1 MTRQT
6 TDREKIVN
14 EALKE
19 VYLGDGLFCK
29 FDGFQLVLRA
39 PREEGDHYVAL
50 DLYVL
55 ESFEAHIRYIR
66 KLQCD
71 LDTLEKSLENSAS
84 VG

>member
-1 MTRQT
+1 
-6 TDREKIVN
+6 
-14 EALKE
+14 
-19 VYLGDGLFCK
+19 
-29 FDGFQLVLRA
+29 
-39 PREEGDHYVAL
+39 
-50 DLYVL
+50 LYVL